1 MFDAEGSYEG
11 TICPG
16 CGRTNTVTY
25 RYDEGFD
32 ELECLDCGYLS
43 DQDELAALQRY
54 GGELLEGDGADTLP
68 AIPFRRIKA

>member
-1 MFDAEGSYEG
+1 LFDAEGSFEG
-11 TICPG
+11 VTCPG

-43 DQDELAALQRY
+43 DHEELAALQRY
-54 GGELLEGDGADTLP
+54 DGALLEGDEAEAAP
-68 AIPFRRIKA
+68 VIPFRRIKA